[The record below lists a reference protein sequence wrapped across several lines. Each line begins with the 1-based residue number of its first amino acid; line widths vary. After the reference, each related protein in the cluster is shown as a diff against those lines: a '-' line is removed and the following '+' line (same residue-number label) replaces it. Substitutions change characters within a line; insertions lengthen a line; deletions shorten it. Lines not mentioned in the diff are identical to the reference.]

1 MRTTTVSK
9 EYARAL
15 FMLARREDK
24 LDEVGAE
31 LAVFVELVRTHELV
45 GRFLL
50 APQISTDAKLEVL
63 RKALTGK
70 LGPEVVKFVLVT
82 CTKRRLDQLE
92 AIGADYQELLNR
104 HYNRLEVTAT
114 SARPLSDEEKQSLA
128 DRLAARLKRQVII
141 RASVDKS
148 LVAGLV
154 CRIGDVVY
162 DGSLRRRI
170 QLLSNQMLKAEI

>member
-24 LDEVGAE
+24 LDQVGAQ
-31 LAVFVELVRTHELV
+31 LAAFIELVRAHELV
-45 GRFLL
+45 GKFLL
-50 APQISTDAKLEVL
+50 APQIGTKTKVEVL

-70 LGPEVVKFVLVT
+70 LGTEVIKFLLVT
-82 CTKRRLDQLE
+82 CVKRRLDQLE
-92 AIGADYQELLNR
+92 AIGADYGELLNR
-104 HYNRLEVTAT
+104 HYNRLKVTVT
-114 SARPLSDEEKQSLA
+114 SAIALTESEQKSLA
-128 DRLAARLKRQVII
+128 GKISAHLKQEVVIK
-141 RASVDKS
+141 AGVDSS

-170 QLLSNQMLKAEI
+170 QLLSNQMLKAKI

>member
-24 LDEVGAE
+24 LDRVGAQ
-31 LAVFVELVRTHELV
+31 LAAFIELVHAHKLI
-45 GRFLL
+45 GGFLL
-50 APQISTDAKLEVL
+50 APQISTDTKIEVL

-70 LGPEVVKFVLVT
+70 LEPEVVKFLLVT
-82 CTKRRLDQLE
+82 CAKRRLDQLE
-92 AIGADYQELLNR
+92 AIGADYEELLNK
-104 HYNRLEVTAT
+104 HYNRIEVTAT
-114 SARPLSDEEKQSLA
+114 SARALTESEQKSLA
-128 DRLAARLKRQVII
+128 SKIAAHLKQEVVI
-141 RASVDKS
+141 RASVDSS

-170 QLLSNQMLKAEI
+170 QLLSNQMLKAKI

>member
-24 LDEVGAE
+24 LDQVGAE
-31 LAVFVELVRTHELV
+31 LAAFIQLVRTHKLV
-45 GRFLL
+45 GEFLL
-50 APQISTDAKLEVL
+50 APQISTVTKIEVL

-70 LGPEVVKFVLVT
+70 LGPEVVKFLLVT

-92 AIGADYQELLNR
+92 AIGADFKQLLNK
-104 HYNRLEVTAT
+104 HYNRLQVTAI
-114 SARPLSDEEKQSLA
+114 SAKALTDSEKKSLA
-128 DRLAARLKRQVII
+128 DKIAAHLKQEVVI
-141 RASVDKS
+141 RASVDSS

-170 QLLSNQMLKAEI
+170 QLLSKQMLKAKI

>member
-24 LDEVGAE
+24 LDQVGAE
-31 LAVFVELVRTHELV
+31 LAVFVELVRTHKLV
-45 GRFLL
+45 GGFLL
-50 APQISTDAKLEVL
+50 APQISTDNKIGVL

-70 LGPEVVKFVLVT
+70 LGPEVVKFLLLT
-82 CTKRRLDQLE
+82 CTKRRLDQLT
-92 AIGADYQELLNR
+92 AIGANYAELLNK

-114 SARPLSDEEKQSLA
+114 SAKALTDSEKKSLA
-128 DRLAARLKRQVII
+128 DKIAAHLKQEVII
-141 RASVDKS
+141 KASVDSS

-170 QLLSNQMLKAEI
+170 QLLSNQMLKAKI